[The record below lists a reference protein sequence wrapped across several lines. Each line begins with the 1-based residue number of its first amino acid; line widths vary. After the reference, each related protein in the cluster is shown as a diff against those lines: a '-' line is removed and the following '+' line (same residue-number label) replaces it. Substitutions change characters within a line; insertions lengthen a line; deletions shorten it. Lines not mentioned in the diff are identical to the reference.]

1 MRSARR
7 PPESG
12 TSVGRLIRLI
22 CSGELRSGERPACTQ
37 KILVRVTVTVRVS
50 RANPT
55 APTLVGTLVR
65 HLLTLTLALNL
76 TFSSTTAANGST
88 WLGLGLGLA

>member
-1 MRSARR
+1 M
-7 PPESG
+7 
-12 TSVGRLIRLI
+12 GRLIRLI

-37 KILVRVTVTVRVS
+37 KILVRVRVTVRVS

-55 APTLVGTLVR
+55 DPTLVGTLVR
-65 HLLTLTLALNL
+65 HSYPNPNLNLNL

>member
-1 MRSARR
+1 M
-7 PPESG
+7 
-12 TSVGRLIRLI
+12 IRLI

-37 KILVRVTVTVRVS
+37 KILVRVRVAVRVS

-55 APTLVGTLVR
+55 DPTLVGTLVR
-65 HLLTLTLALNL
+65 HLLTLTLTLTL

-88 WLGLGLGLA
+88 WLDLGLGLA